1 VNLFRLIPFF
11 LIPLAVSNAQS
22 VIQAVTDA
30 ASYAPRVSPGSLATI
45 FGTGLA
51 SSTANAK
58 GFPLPETL
66 AGASVFISQSEVST
80 QAPLVYASATQINF
94 QVPSR
99 LVAGTAAAYV
109 TVDGGQSLIFNFTV
123 VAASPGLF
131 QSTSNQAAAQNAN
144 HSANTSSNP
153 ADVGSVVVVYLTG
166 QGPLDHPVP
175 DGTPAVTSPLAHAT
189 SSVSATIGG
198 VAATVQFLGLSP
210 GFAGLAQANVL
221 VPTGLATGN
230 YPLVV
235 TVGGFVS
242 SSAVLSVSGSGSKP
256 PSFLSLVGNLSFG
269 NTGTSSVVIF
279 NDITYVCN
287 ANQIVIIDTSD
298 VTAPAY
304 DGEFGDANLNG
315 NGGRCA
321 LNEDT
326 SQPILVDL
334 LGPGSTPSFVV
345 FDISTPTSPVTLGS
359 ITPLT
364 YTFLADLTFVG
375 TAGFS
380 TTSWFT
386 TNGANDITSLHGD
399 FLAFDFSALLPQLV
413 STLVPTA
420 GVPASNNLDLRP
432 NALAL
437 PASLET
443 VFSASTTA
451 TGNSTAG
458 DAALDVI
465 NVSNLQNLQAVDR
478 VTVPDAA
485 IFLGMAYDNSL
496 LLVTGNTTGFRNP
509 GVPDYNLTGMLTLT
523 TMNISNVDSPQPI
536 KSVVTNV
543 QTTGTYNVE
552 PLGSEAFV
560 FALVNNPPETDPTGP
575 GSLMI
580 VDARNSSAPVLYP
593 FITQFGLSGIAAANG
608 YLLAPTQNGLSIY
621 QVTIP

>member
-11 LIPLAVSNAQS
+11 LIPLAATNAQS

-80 QAPLVYASATQINF
+80 EAPLVYASPTQINF

-99 LVAGTAAAYV
+99 LVAGTAAVYV
-109 TVDGGQSLIFNFTV
+109 TVGGGQSLIFNFTV
-123 VAASPGLF
+123 VTASPGFF
-131 QSTSNQAAAQNAN
+131 QSTTNQAAAQNAN
-144 HSANTSSNP
+144 NSANTSSNP
-153 ADVGSVVVVYLTG
+153 AAVGSVVVVYLTG

-210 GFAGLAQANVL
+210 GFVGLAQANIQ
-221 VPTGLATGN
+221 VPSLATGN
-230 YPLVV
+230 YPLVI

-242 SSAVLSVSGSGSKP
+242 SSAVLSVSGSGTKP

-269 NTGTSSVVIF
+269 NGGTSSVVVF
-279 NDITYVCN
+279 NDITYICN
-287 ANQIVIIDTSD
+287 PNRIIIVDTSD
-298 VTAPAY
+298 VTAPVY
-304 DGEFGDANLNG
+304 DGEFGDANLSG
-315 NGGRCA
+315 NGGKCA

-345 FDISTPTSPVTLGS
+345 FDVSTPTSPVTLGS

-386 TNGANDITSLHGD
+386 TNGSNDITALHGD

-413 STLVPTA
+413 SALAPTA
-420 GVPASNNLDLRP
+420 DTPASNNLDLRP

-451 TGNSTAG
+451 TGNSTVG

-465 NVSNLQNLQAVDR
+465 SVSNLQSPQAVDR
-478 VTVPDAA
+478 VTVSDAA

-509 GVPDYNLTGMLTLT
+509 GVPDFNLTGKLTLT
-523 TMNISNVDSPQPI
+523 TMNISDVDNPQPI
-536 KSVVTNV
+536 TTVVTDV

-552 PLGSEAFV
+552 PLGSEVFV

-580 VDARNSSAPVLYP
+580 VDARDSSAPVLYP
-593 FITQFGLSGIAAANG
+593 LITQFGLSGIAAVNG
-608 YLLAPTQNGLSIY
+608 YLLVPNQNGLSIY